1 MLRELGEAADG
12 AGNVVNRRVKL
23 MRNLAALLALPL
35 SADYAPLTVSPE
47 QQKQQ
52 TLQALLTSVR
62 TAGEELPADWIGPSD
77 LVLPSPDSSIH
88 EVREVLGDEGLIP
101 G

>member
-1 MLRELGEAADG
+1 MIVRISGEGQFDVPDSHVDELNRLDDDLTKAVDSGDDAQFTAA
-12 AGNVVNRRVKL
+12 L
-23 MRNLAALLALPL
+23 EALLA
-35 SADYAPLTVSPE
+35 
-47 QQKQQ
+47 
-52 TLQALLTSVR
+52 SVR
-62 TAGEELPADWIGPSD
+62 TVGEEQPADWIGPSD

>member
-1 MLRELGEAADG
+1 MIVRISGEGQFDVPDGHVEELNRLDDDLTKAVDAGDEAQFKTA
-12 AGNVVNRRVKL
+12 L
-23 MRNLAALLALPL
+23 EALLG
-35 SADYAPLTVSPE
+35 
-47 QQKQQ
+47 
-52 TLQALLTSVR
+52 SVR
-62 TAGEELPADWIGPSD
+62 TAGEELADDFIGPSD

>member
-1 MLRELGEAADG
+1 MIVRISGEGQFEVPEGHVEEL
-12 AGNVVNRRVKL
+12 NRLDDDLTKAVDRGDDAQFT
-23 MRNLAALLALPL
+23 AAL
-35 SADYAPLTVSPE
+35 E
-47 QQKQQ
+47 
-52 TLQALLTSVR
+52 ALLVSIR
-62 TAGEELPADWIGPSD
+62 SAGEELPADWIGPSD

>member
-1 MLRELGEAADG
+1 MIVRISGEGQFDVPDRHVEELNRLDDDLTKAVDSGDDAQFTAA
-12 AGNVVNRRVKL
+12 L
-23 MRNLAALLALPL
+23 EALLA
-35 SADYAPLTVSPE
+35 
-47 QQKQQ
+47 
-52 TLQALLTSVR
+52 SVR

-77 LVLPSPDSSIH
+77 LVLPSPEATIH

>member
-1 MLRELGEAADG
+1 MIVRISGEGQFDVPDGHVEELNRLDDDLTKAVDSGDDAQFTAA
-12 AGNVVNRRVKL
+12 L
-23 MRNLAALLALPL
+23 EALLA
-35 SADYAPLTVSPE
+35 
-47 QQKQQ
+47 
-52 TLQALLTSVR
+52 SVR
-62 TAGEELPADWIGPSD
+62 TVGQELPADWIGPSD

>member
-1 MLRELGEAADG
+1 MIVRISGEGQFDVPGGHVEEL
-12 AGNVVNRRVKL
+12 NRLDDDLTKAVDSDDEGQFK
-23 MRNLAALLALPL
+23 AAL
-35 SADYAPLTVSPE
+35 E
-47 QQKQQ
+47 
-52 TLQALLTSVR
+52 ALLTSVR
-62 TAGEELPADWIGPSD
+62 SAGEELPADWIGPSD